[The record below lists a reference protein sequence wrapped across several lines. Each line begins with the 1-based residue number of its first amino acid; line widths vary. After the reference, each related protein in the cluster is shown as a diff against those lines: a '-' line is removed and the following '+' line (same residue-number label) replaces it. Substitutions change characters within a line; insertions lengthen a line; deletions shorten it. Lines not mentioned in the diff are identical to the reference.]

1 MWPWACA
8 DGQCLLL
15 IATADILLTI
25 AGRACASSAPDSS
38 SAFGRWVLC
47 LSVAIAAI
55 SLGSTVHVMLTSTDI
70 VADIFYAWSI
80 LLLLLLLSTG
90 VSFGTTEG
98 KWLRFS
104 LLIIHVLCLGAAL
117 TMGVR
122 CSEFIAHG
130 SADTLIVLSSTVV
143 LPALDAC
150 RLFSAWCGTESNA
163 SREQHAAMRSLQI
176 PLINAAKRS
185 SGSDRDSF
193 ASASTEAAWP
203 GAGVSAWRQLSL
215 FTWLTP
221 LFKKGRAGI
230 QISYE
235 DLPPLPVKLCSAV
248 VHAGFAPRL
257 VSSTGHSAGGLGWSL
272 QYHLM
277 KEFGGQ
283 WVVLGLL
290 RCVTVGLSFLGPLL
304 LNNLLQYIES
314 GDTAAGASVWNDE
327 RWRGTSLWVAMV
339 GATLAAAVVNSQ
351 SGMLTSW
358 LQVRMRAAVVPAVLQ
373 RLVAGTQRCPW
384 WVGLQCGMT
393 LAELYLRTHSLVYA
407 ALVHLHRLTLV
418 VSCFSVNLRQ

>member
-8 DGQCLLL
+8 DGQCLVL
-15 IATADILLTI
+15 IATADIVFAI
-25 AGRACASSAPDSS
+25 VGHARASSAPASS
-38 SAFGRWVLC
+38 SAFGRSVQC

-55 SLGSTVHVMLTSTDI
+55 SLGCTIHVVQTATDI
-70 VADIFYAWSI
+70 VADIFYAWFVV
-80 LLLLLLLSTG
+80 LLLLLLSTG

-98 KWLRFS
+98 KWLRLS

-122 CSEFIAHG
+122 CSESIAYNR
-130 SADTLIVLSSTVV
+130 ADMFIVLSSTVV

-150 RLFSAWCGTESNA
+150 RLVRASFGTELNA
-163 SREQHAAMRSLQI
+163 TREQHAAMRSLQI
-176 PLINAAKRS
+176 PLINAARRL

-193 ASASTEAAWP
+193 SSASTEAAWP
-203 GAGVSAWRQLSL
+203 GVGASAWRKLGL

-221 LFKKGRAGI
+221 LFKKGQAGI

-235 DLPPLPVKLCSAV
+235 DLPTLPVKLWSAV
-248 VHAGFAPRL
+248 IHAGFAPRL
-257 VSSTGHSAGGLGWSL
+257 ASSTGAGSGRSL

-304 LNNLLQYIES
+304 LNSLLQYIES
-314 GDTAAGASVWNDE
+314 GDTAAAAHAWNDE

-339 GATLAAAVVNSQ
+339 GAALAAAVVNTQ
-351 SGMLTSW
+351 TGMLTS
-358 LQVRMRAAVVPAVLQ
+358 
-373 RLVAGTQRCPW
+373 
-384 WVGLQCGMT
+384 
-393 LAELYLRTHSLVYA
+393 
-407 ALVHLHRLTLV
+407 
-418 VSCFSVNLRQ
+418 